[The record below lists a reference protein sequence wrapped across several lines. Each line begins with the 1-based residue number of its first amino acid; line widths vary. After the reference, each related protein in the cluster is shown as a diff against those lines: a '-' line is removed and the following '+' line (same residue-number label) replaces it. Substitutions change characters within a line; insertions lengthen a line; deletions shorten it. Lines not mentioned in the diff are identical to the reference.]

1 VDSGALSSAS
11 SPSGDSLDAA
21 APGAPVR
28 VGVALTSGLSRG
40 QLDDFCVALGAATG
54 LEIEAVG
61 VWYYHRLLEAM
72 DVGHV
77 DVAWLPP
84 ILAATAMIRGLGVPF
99 ALPVRGGVTSYSTAL
114 FARQD
119 SSIRDVRDLSGARAA
134 WVDRQ
139 SASGY
144 LLIRAHLR
152 GLGIDLERAIA
163 ADRFTGSHEEVAQAV
178 LDGSADVGASY
189 LHLDALAERPVRAAW
204 GDAPV
209 RVLAHAGPIPAD
221 VIARSRRLDDKAQRR
236 IEQALVSAHSPR
248 LREASRVLLGAE
260 GFALPRPG
268 HLDAVAALLPR
279 LDEHAIPHSVGWPR
293 R

>member
-1 VDSGALSSAS
+1 
-11 SPSGDSLDAA
+11 
-21 APGAPVR
+21 
-28 VGVALTSGLSRG
+28 VALTSGLSRG
-40 QLDDFCVALGAATG
+40 QLDEFCAALAAATG
-54 LEIEAVG
+54 LQVDAVG

-72 DVGHV
+72 DVGDV

-84 ILAATAMIRGLGVPF
+84 ILAATAMIRGLAVPF

-114 FARQD
+114 FARDD
-119 SSIRDVRDLSGARAA
+119 SRLRAVEDLAGVRAA

-152 GLGIDLERAIA
+152 ALGVDIERAIS

-189 LHLDALAERPVRAAW
+189 VHLDPDDDRPMRAAW
-204 GDAPV
+204 GDAGV
-209 RVLAHAGPIPAD
+209 RVLSYAGPIPAD

-236 IEQALVSAHSPR
+236 IEHALVSNQSPR
-248 LREASRVLLGAE
+248 LRDAARVLLGAE

-279 LDEHAIPHSVGWPR
+279 LDEHALPRTLSWPR
-293 R
+293 G

>member
-1 VDSGALSSAS
+1 MTTGARPSA
-11 SPSGDSLDAA
+11 AV
-21 APGAPVR
+21 GAGVVR

-40 QLDDFCVALGAATG
+40 QLDEFCVALAAATG
-54 LEIEAVG
+54 LDIEPVG

-84 ILAATAMIRGLGVPF
+84 ILAATAMIRGLAVPF

-114 FARQD
+114 FTRHDAAFRTVD
-119 SSIRDVRDLSGARAA
+119 DLVGVRAA

-152 GLGIDLERAIA
+152 GLGVDLERAVA
-163 ADRFTGSHEEVAQAV
+163 ADRFTGSHEEVAHAV

-189 LHLDALAERPVRAAW
+189 VHLDPDDDRPSHAAW
-204 GDAPV
+204 GDARV
-209 RVLAHAGPIPAD
+209 RVLAQAGPIPAD

-236 IEQALVSAHSPR
+236 IERALLSGQSPR
-248 LREASRVLLGAE
+248 LRDSSRVLFGAE

-279 LDEHAIPHSVGWPR
+279 LDGHAIPRAASWPR
-293 R
+293 G